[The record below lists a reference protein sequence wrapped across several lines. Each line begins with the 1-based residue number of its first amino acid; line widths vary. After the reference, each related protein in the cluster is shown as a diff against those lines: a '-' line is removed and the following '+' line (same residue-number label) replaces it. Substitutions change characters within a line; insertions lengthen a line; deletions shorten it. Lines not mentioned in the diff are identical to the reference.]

1 MKKTVRYFVFGLAAV
16 GLFAGMSGPVDGQDN
31 KAAGNEDSPA
41 IAIEETSYD
50 LGPIPRDQG
59 KIIGFVPFS
68 NKGKSLL
75 EITKV
80 TGSCSCFDGY
90 FGDTRAE
97 PGESGVLEVVY
108 DKNKIPGGK
117 QRREAKIQ
125 TNDPAIPVKTVYFSF
140 QIDRTAEEE
149 EKWQLRNDITT
160 LKNDLRLVRS
170 DLRKVLTELAAIKR
184 STAAAAKKPAP
195 RKADTTV
202 YKIDTKT
209 SPYLGPENAPVTIV
223 EFSDFQCP
231 YCIREYPKIQQV
243 LKEFPNQVKFVFKH
257 YPLAFHKKAPAVHA
271 ATELAFRE
279 KGNDAFWKMHDMIL
293 KEPKKLDPK
302 QMLSYAEQLDL
313 DTVQLGQALEDQEK
327 VEALLAPDKAAAGKC
342 KVRGTPSVYVNGL
355 KITNRTVE
363 GYRARIKQILNAGKN
378 KANKRP
384 GK

>member
-1 MKKTVRYFVFGLAAV
+1 MKTGLSFQTVVLAVLCTCIGISSLAY
-16 GLFAGMSGPVDGQDN
+16 GQGTAKSEDG
-31 KAAGNEDSPA
+31 PA
-41 IAIEETSYD
+41 IAIEETTYD
-50 LGPIPRDQG
+50 LGPIPREQD
-59 KIIGFVPFS
+59 KISGFVPFS
-68 NKGKSLL
+68 NRGQSLL
-75 EITKV
+75 EITEV
-80 TGSCSCFDGY
+80 TGSCICFDGY

-97 PGESGVLEVVY
+97 PGQSGVLEVVY

-125 TNDPAIPVKTVYFSF
+125 TNDPANPVKSVYFSF

-170 DLRKVLTELAAIKR
+170 DLRKILTELAAIKR
-184 STAAAAKKPAP
+184 SPSGDQIKP
-195 RKADTTV
+195 V
-202 YKIDTKT
+202 VCKIDTKN
-209 SPYLGPENAPVTIV
+209 SPYMGPENAPVTIV
-223 EFSDFQCP
+223 EYSDFQCP

-279 KGNDAFWKMHDMIL
+279 KGNDAFWKMHDMII
-293 KEPKKLDPK
+293 ENPKKLDAK
-302 QMLSYAEQLDL
+302 QLQGYAEQLGL
-313 DTVQLGQALEDQEK
+313 DTAQFSQTLEDQEK
-327 VEALLAPDKAAAGKC
+327 VDALLAPDKASAGVC

-355 KITNRTVE
+355 KMTNRKIE
-363 GYRARIKQILNAGKN
+363 GYRARINEILNAGKK
-378 KANKRP
+378 KAIKRP